1 MKKSLV
7 ALAVLASCGGVMA
20 QSSVTL
26 YGLFDVGVEKLPGK
40 STRVSN
46 SVGNGSRLGFRGV
59 EDLGGGLQA
68 SFVLETGFATDKGG
82 FNSHSG
88 LANIGN
94 RATWLSM
101 GSKSVGTVSLGRGY
115 VGAYTALVKADPLA
129 NGFGQRQDGAESL
142 YSNLNT
148 TRFDNVI
155 RYQSPNFYGF
165 SADLG
170 LGLKGDAGETRAVVD
185 AAPAV
190 GSATRNITSATRTG
204 YTLAA
209 MYDNGP
215 LYVGVGVARVPGL
228 AAQGGGDVG
237 GKVWSFSGTYDLKV
251 VKAYANYELDD
262 RYSGRKGAGH
272 VGLSAPLGAGTLMA
286 YYGID
291 RNGGTALS
299 DTYKQ
304 GSVAY
309 RYNLSKRTSLYG
321 AVTNDN
327 VSGLTKVSRVG
338 NVDGTSVQLG
348 LRHTF

>member
-40 STRVSN
+40 STRVST
-46 SVGNGSRLGFRGV
+46 SVGNGSRLGFKGV

-68 SFVLETGFATDKGG
+68 SFVLETGFAADKGG

-88 LANIGN
+88 LASLGN
-94 RATWLSM
+94 RATWLSI
-101 GSKSVGTVSLGRGY
+101 GSKNLGTASLGRGY
-115 VGAYTALVKADPLA
+115 VGAYSALVQADPLG

-148 TRFDNVI
+148 TRYDNVI

-170 LGLKGDAGETRAVVD
+170 LGLHGDAGELRSVVD
-185 AAPAV
+185 AGGAT
-190 GSATRNITSATRTG
+190 GSATRNISSVNRTG

-209 MYDNGP
+209 MYNNGP
-215 LYVGVGVARVPGL
+215 IYVGVGVVRAPGL
-228 AAQGGGDVG
+228 AAAGGGDIG
-237 GKVWSFSGTYDLKV
+237 GKVWSFSGSYDLKV

-262 RYSGRKGAGH
+262 RYNSRKGAGH
-272 VGLSAPLGAGTLMA
+272 IGLSAPLGHGDLMA

-291 RNGGTALS
+291 RNGGTTLG
-299 DTYKQ
+299 DNYKQ
-304 GSVAY
+304 GAVAY

-327 VSGLTKVSRVG
+327 VSGATKVSRVG

-348 LRHTF
+348 IRHTF

>member
-46 SVGNGSRLGFRGV
+46 SVNASRLGFRGV
-59 EDLGGGLQA
+59 EDLGGGLQG
-68 SFVLETGFATDKGG
+68 SFVLETGFAADKGG

-88 LANIGN
+88 LAALGN
-94 RATWLSM
+94 RATWLSI
-101 GSKSVGTVSLGRGY
+101 GSKNLGTVSLGRGY
-115 VGAYTALVKADPLA
+115 VGAYYALLEADPLG

-170 LGLKGDAGETRAVVD
+170 LGLRGDAGETRAVVD
-185 AAPAV
+185 AGGAT
-190 GSATRNITSATRTG
+190 GSATRNITSATKTG

-209 MYDNGP
+209 QYTNGP
-215 LYVGVGVARVPGL
+215 LYVGVGVVRAPGL
-228 AAQGGGDVG
+228 AAAGGGNVA
-237 GKVWSFSGTYDLKV
+237 GKVWNIAATYDLKV

-262 RYSGRKGAGH
+262 RYSGRKAAGH
-272 VGLSAPLGAGTLMA
+272 IGLSAPLGAGTLMA

-291 RNGGTALS
+291 RNGGTALGDS
-299 DTYKQ
+299 YKQ
-304 GSVAY
+304 GAVAY

-327 VSGLTKVSRVG
+327 VSGATKVSRVG